1 MNVWRNVLMLFN
13 VSFTVNNTSASKEL
27 EILEFG
33 TIGKNDNE
41 DRLFVHRSL
50 RASGIHSRFPS
61 LPCPESL
68 STSLSPLASP
78 IESAGRPL
86 FVFLAQG
93 RGEGAPLH
101 NTIHAEGAQIERL
114 ERTGSSIFETT
125 DKTDS
130 SFISAHQGPRDIQK
144 NRNIQSDTVVTVP
157 MPNTD
162 RQLLVDNSKI
172 QL

>member
-1 MNVWRNVLMLFN
+1 MLFN
-13 VSFTVNNTSASKEL
+13 ASFTVNNTSASKEL

-114 ERTGSSIFETT
+114 ERTQAPPSLKQQT
-125 DKTDS
+125 K
-130 SFISAHQGPRDIQK
+130 Q
-144 NRNIQSDTVVTVP
+144 TVP
-157 MPNTD
+157 TYPLTRGRRIYVYGQAD
-162 RQLLVDNSKI
+162 RQTKKP
-172 QL
+172 